1 MRFSVGPEVIWEK
14 GDMGVTSLKA
24 PGRQVPE
31 ELLGPLVAY
40 YQPHKVIL
48 FGSQARGDSGDDSDI
63 DLFVVVD
70 DDTPPERLSWRGK
83 YEARKTYHQAVDIVA
98 CRASVF
104 ERKRGV
110 VGSLSHTADQE
121 GVVIYERH

>member
-1 MRFSVGPEVIWEK
+1 MATVDQGIQVS
-14 GDMGVTSLKA
+14 
-24 PGRQVPE
+24 GRRVPE
-31 ELLGPLVAY
+31 ELLRPVVAY
-40 YQPHKVIL
+40 YQPRKVIL
-48 FGSQARGDSGDDSDI
+48 FGSQARNEAGEDSDY
-63 DLFVVVD
+63 DLVVVAD

-83 YEARKTYHQAVDIVA
+83 YEARKTYHRAVDIGA

-121 GVVIYERH
+121 GVVVYERL

>member
-1 MRFSVGPEVIWEK
+1 MRCSVGLDVIWEK
-14 GDMGVTSLKA
+14 GAMAATSLKA

-48 FGSQARGDSGDDSDI
+48 FGSQARG
-63 DLFVVVD
+63 
-70 DDTPPERLSWRGK
+70 
-83 YEARKTYHQAVDIVA
+83 AAIVA

-121 GVVIYERH
+121 GVIVYEYARNG